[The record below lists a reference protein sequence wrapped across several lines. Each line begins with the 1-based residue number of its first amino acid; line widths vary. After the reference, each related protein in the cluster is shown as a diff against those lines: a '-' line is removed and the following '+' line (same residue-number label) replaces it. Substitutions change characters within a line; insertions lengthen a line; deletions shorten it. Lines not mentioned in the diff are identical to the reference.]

1 MSITHKRTLKRL
13 QVGGLPLIHAIA
25 ERMSLKAILSDYITP
40 HGNELIPSV
49 DSLILLIYN
58 LTLGKY
64 PLYELTQWV
73 DSHDWR
79 CIGCESIKSG
89 HFNDDRF
96 GRALDKLYLADRASL
111 MTTLVVTM
119 SHAFE
124 LDLSRLHNDS
134 TSVKAFGKIPGKTR
148 TKLELK
154 KGHSKDHRPDLKQ
167 LVFSLSISADG
178 GVPIHHKAYAGNRT
192 DDTTHIET
200 WNSLRALQATPHFL
214 YVGDAKLCTDEQL
227 SYLVTQGGRAIT
239 MIPETWGEV
248 KAFKTALRR
257 VKPPKR
263 VIWRRR
269 KPGGSKGAEEY
280 FSTFQG
286 SYTTTQRGYRIHWI
300 YSSEKRQRD
309 RLHREQRLSKAE
321 QELLRL
327 TARINRRAL
336 KTKEAIEAAA
346 QSILATNNVAAFFYL
361 EVGRLEERHQVQ
373 VGRGRPGK
381 ETKYQTRID
390 VLSTLSWT
398 RKVSVIKDESNTD
411 GIFPLLSTDERLS
424 SKEVLQAYKYQPTL
438 EKRFT
443 QFKSIHN
450 AAPLLFNKIERIE
463 GNMFAF
469 FIALMIQALLEREVR
484 QKMKEQRIKALKV
497 YPEEREARCPTTSR
511 VLNIFDSIST
521 YQITENSRVVEEYK
535 DDLNDTQKLIL
546 EFLNITQNRYWLC
559 DAAKN

>member
-148 TKLELK
+148 TQLELK

-398 RKVSVIKDESNTD
+398 RKVSAIKDESNTD

-450 AAPLLFNKIERIE
+450 AAPLLFKKIERIE